1 MTDSSSVQAP
11 APGGCCAAGEGFE
24 RALGLLSDAA
34 FKVFAHLCLRAARA
48 GGTLEF
54 ERSQLAQQVGK
65 SRSALGRC
73 LQELVRAGVCRID
86 PAPNQH
92 RRSRLRLCAPFWP
105 AAALAQ
111 TAAAEV
117 GGAPPS
123 AAASSSAAEYVAS
136 VREAFLQPRCVQGRF
151 NADDAR
157 LAQAWQR
164 SGVSLETVRRAI
176 LLGCTRKSM
185 ALLGQ
190 PRAQPIRSL
199 YYFQAL
205 LQEVLAET
213 YPRSYWQHLRDHLER
228 CEQLWAQA
236 ERSAAPQPA
245 CPNLTPA
252 EPQPTL
258 LAEATT
264 HTGERE

>member
-1 MTDSSSVQAP
+1 MSGADSFQQSH
-11 APGGCCAAGEGFE
+11 G
-24 RALGLLSDAA
+24 A
-34 FKVFAHLCLRAARA
+34 FLLRAQLRVE
-48 GGTLEF
+48 LEF
-54 ERSQLAQQVGK
+54 GLP
-65 SRSALGRC
+65 
-73 LQELVRAGVCRID
+73 RAV
-86 PAPNQH
+86 P
-92 RRSRLRLCAPFWP
+92 
-105 AAALAQ
+105 
-111 TAAAEV
+111 
-117 GGAPPS
+117 
-123 AAASSSAAEYVAS
+123 AEYAAS
-136 VREAFLQPRCVQGRF
+136 VRQAFLQPRCVQGRC
-151 NADDAR
+151 NADDER

-185 ALLGQ
+185 ALLDQ

-228 CEQLWAQA
+228 CEQRCAQA

-252 EPQPTL
+252 EPQPKL
-258 LAEATT
+258 LADATT
-264 HTGERE
+264 HNPGGRP

>member
-1 MTDSSSVQAP
+1 MFQRLAAP
-11 APGGCCAAGEGFE
+11 
-24 RALGLLSDAA
+24 
-34 FKVFAHLCLRAARA
+34 
-48 GGTLEF
+48 
-54 ERSQLAQQVGK
+54 
-65 SRSALGRC
+65 
-73 LQELVRAGVCRID
+73 
-86 PAPNQH
+86 
-92 RRSRLRLCAPFWP
+92 
-105 AAALAQ
+105 
-111 TAAAEV
+111 
-117 GGAPPS
+117 
-123 AAASSSAAEYVAS
+123 
-136 VREAFLQPRCVQGRF
+136 
-151 NADDAR
+151 AR
-157 LAQAWQR
+157 LADRPALELPGQQLEPSAPHRAGIEAQQLCHAAVPTASAPQRLQAGVQPPQSLVEQADEQCPRRVGWSGR
-164 SGVSLETVRRAI
+164 SRRQRAI

-228 CEQLWAQA
+228 CEQRWAQA

-264 HTGERE
+264 HTGAKRMMMMNFHPSQGVSIDGGAALMAC

>member
-111 TAAAEV
+111 TAAAEA

-123 AAASSSAAEYVAS
+123 AAASSSAACRAASTPTTRAWPRRGSAPGCRWRRSGAPFCSAARASRWPCSASPERSRFAACTTSKRCSRRCSPRPIRGLTGSTCATTWSVAS
-136 VREAFLQPRCVQGRF
+136 NAGRKL
-151 NADDAR
+151 NAVP
-157 LAQAWQR
+157 
-164 SGVSLETVRRAI
+164 G
-176 LLGCTRKSM
+176 
-185 ALLGQ
+185 
-190 PRAQPIRSL
+190 RSL
-199 YYFQAL
+199 
-205 LQEVLAET
+205 LA
-213 YPRSYWQHLRDHLER
+213 RI
-228 CEQLWAQA
+228 
-236 ERSAAPQPA
+236 
-245 CPNLTPA
+245 
-252 EPQPTL
+252 
-258 LAEATT
+258 
-264 HTGERE
+264 